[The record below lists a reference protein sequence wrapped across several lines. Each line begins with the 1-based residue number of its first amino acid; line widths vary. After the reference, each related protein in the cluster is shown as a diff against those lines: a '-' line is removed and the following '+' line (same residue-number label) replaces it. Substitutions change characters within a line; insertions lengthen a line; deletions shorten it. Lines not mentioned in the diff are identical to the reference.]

1 MAFERTRANLKKYT
15 KYSINLTFRLQKS
28 TYMWYNVIKYSIYK
42 VKKEQTMIAIVCIE
56 NSNGVLF
63 NKRRVS
69 QDKAVTEKILEITSK
84 SKLWMDSYSF
94 PLFEQYSTANINIAD
109 NFLCET
115 SKDEYC
121 FVENKLLKPYEKW
134 LDKIIVFKW
143 NRDYPSDFKFDLD
156 LTQWKLTESTEF
168 VGNSHK
174 NITMEVYVR

>member
-1 MAFERTRANLKKYT
+1 
-15 KYSINLTFRLQKS
+15 
-28 TYMWYNVIKYSIYK
+28 
-42 VKKEQTMIAIVCIE
+42 MIAIVCIE
-56 NSNGVLF
+56 NNNGLLF

-69 QDKAVTEKILEITSK
+69 QDKIVTEKIIELTQG
-84 SKLWMDSYSF
+84 SKLWMDNYSY

-109 NFLCET
+109 NFLSET
-115 SKDEYC
+115 SKGEYC
-121 FVENKLLKPYEKW
+121 FIENKSLKPFEKW

-156 LTQWKLTESTEF
+156 LTEWKLADSTEF